1 MAKDAKIGSLIGL
14 VLIFI
19 VAFVINGFTR
29 SGNRKDRGE
38 PSTTPTDAMSDTDT
52 SELDVSHGPSPPIT
66 EWTENPQPTEDKRD
80 TDVYGPP
87 PVTDPAIP
95 ESIPEEDSDVS
106 EPGVEKP
113 FFSEVYYAVSEGDN
127 LADIAKKFYGP
138 EEGNKRANVLRIFL
152 VNQKVLTSPHEIF
165 VGQKLVI
172 PPLNGL
178 EPDGSETE
186 SILDTPM
193 FEAVRSIGRRH
204 LSSHKRS
211 VNRRQLY
218 AVQEG
223 DSLWSIASTFLGDG
237 SRYKDISKLNGGVL
251 EDEDRLPVGLRLRI
265 PIQ

>member
-29 SGNRKDRGE
+29 SGNSKDRGE
-38 PSTTPTDAMSDTDT
+38 PSTTPIETMSDTDT
-52 SELDVSHGPSPPIT
+52 PELDVSHGPSQPIT

-106 EPGVEKP
+106 EPDVEKP
-113 FFSEVYYAVSEGDN
+113 LLSDASEVYYAVSEGDN

-138 EEGNKRANVLRIFL
+138 EEGNKRVNVLRIFL
-152 VNQKVLTSPHEIF
+152 ANQKVLTSPHEIF

-172 PPLNGL
+172 PPLNAL
-178 EPDGSETE
+178 EVDGSLFSDSLFETV
-186 SILDTPM
+186 T
-193 FEAVRSIGRRH
+193 SIGRKSLLTPDRAI
-204 LSSHKRS
+204 SQSR
-211 VNRRQLY
+211 LY
-218 AVQEG
+218 AVKEG
-223 DSLWSIASTFLGDG
+223 DSLWSISAVMLGDG
-237 SRYKDISKLNGGVL
+237 SRYKEISKLNAGIL
-251 EDEDRLPVGLRLRI
+251 KDEDRLAVGIRLRI
-265 PIQ
+265 PSQ